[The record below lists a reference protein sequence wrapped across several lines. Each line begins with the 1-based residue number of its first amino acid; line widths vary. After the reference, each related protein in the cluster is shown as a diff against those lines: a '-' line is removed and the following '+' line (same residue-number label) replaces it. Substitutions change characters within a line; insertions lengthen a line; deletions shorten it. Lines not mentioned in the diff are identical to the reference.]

1 MQQVEVNKTTEVIQ
15 NNKTKSKAIYYI
27 NKNFDVKKFDKIIT
41 IEDGC
46 LHGGFGSSV
55 LEFMANNDYQAK
67 VKMLGIPDIF
77 IHHGTQ
83 EELYNDC
90 HYDTKAIISSV
101 HKILKNSLI
110 AQVG

>member
-1 MQQVEVNKTTEVIQ
+1 LRFAKPLDEKLLHTIFQ
-15 NNKTKSKAIYYI
+15 
-27 NKNFDVKKFDKIIT
+27 KFDKIIT

-46 LHGGFGSSV
+46 LQGGFGSSI

-90 HYDTKAIISSV
+90 HYDTKAIVSSV
-101 HKILKNSLI
+101 QKILEKSLI
-110 AQVG
+110 TQAG